1 MSRPRCPEEPKS
13 SDSGKR
19 ARSVWDT
26 EGFVSPAQLA
36 ESLGCS
42 ERTVR
47 EHCKKKRYP
56 EGYQTGGGHWRLR
69 LPLALSTRV
78 RLHHVAFGWS
88 TKGPFKFAEGD
99 FDPDFA
105 ERLLMEQIYGC
116 DVYDKGL
123 TPYDLN
129 IMFGHGEEPLGSQEQ
144 VAQQMM
150 ALISKMQS
158 QGESFHKM
166 IMLGLVFKFYE
177 TKQRFPTVGEMASV
191 LGISRGAYYRR
202 YSPEDLPLACER
214 VVGLSG
220 VMLSPDSPLPA
231 KKINTSVNPPRRR

>member
-56 EGYQTGGGHWRLR
+56 EAYQTGGGHWRLR
-69 LPLALSTRV
+69 LPLALSTCV

-88 TKGPFKFAEGD
+88 TKGPFKSVEGD

-105 ERLLMEQIYGC
+105 ERLLMEQIYGP
-116 DVYDKGL
+116 DAYSKGM
-123 TPYDLN
+123 TPYDL
-129 IMFGHGEEPLGSQEQ
+129 IILFGADGKELGPL
-144 VAQQMM
+144 
-150 ALISKMQS
+150 
-158 QGESFHKM
+158 
-166 IMLGLVFKFYE
+166 
-177 TKQRFPTVGEMASV
+177 
-191 LGISRGAYYRR
+191 
-202 YSPEDLPLACER
+202 ER
-214 VVGLSG
+214 
-220 VMLSPDSPLPA
+220 A
-231 KKINTSVNPPRRR
+231 A